1 MRAKDEL
8 VGDETRPQPGAGRL
22 AAENLDLR
30 LRLAETR
37 ERMAAICADRLSHPQ
52 VAARARQH
60 DRRPADT
67 LEDQRNRRLL
77 CNHLDTCRAIASSLP
92 WRAIELA
99 SRPFLADP
107 VNPAASI
114 TNAEA
119 QAIADPFEVRRL
131 LDESGEYLARIL
143 GSRRWRWLQH
153 VRGVFGRRW

>member
-67 LEDQRNRRLL
+67 LEDQRSRRLL
-77 CNHLDTCRAIASSLP
+77 YDHLETCRAIASSLP
-92 WRAIELA
+92 WRAIDLVA
-99 SRPFLADP
+99 RPFNRDP
-107 VNPAASI
+107 VNPATRI
-114 TNAEA
+114 TSAEVDT
-119 QAIADPFEVRRL
+119 IVDPIEVRRL
-131 LDESGEYLARIL
+131 LDESGEYLARVL
-143 GSRRWRWLQH
+143 GSRRWRWLQS
-153 VRGVFGRRW
+153 VRGMFGRRW